1 MEDKVYEIK
10 ESAIADPGPLG
21 LAGFALT
28 TAALS
33 CANAGIIPASLGDT
47 WLTLALV
54 YGGSIQIM
62 AGMWEYKKNNTFGA
76 TAFSSYGAFWVAL
89 AALVLMVGGKLISF
103 GKDNADLGTAIGI
116 YLLLWTIFTVY
127 LWIASFGISNGLAT
141 LFTLLLIT
149 FILLDVGNLGGGSG
163 MVQVGG
169 WFGILTALMAWYLS
183 AAGVLN
189 PMFKKVVLP
198 VGPKAH

>member
-1 MEDKVYEIK
+1 MDDKVYEIK

-54 YGGSIQIM
+54 YGGSVQIM

-103 GKDNADLGTAIGI
+103 GKDNADLGTALGI

-149 FILLDVGNLGGGSG
+149 FILLDVGNLGGGAG

-169 WFGILTALMAWYLS
+169 WFGILTALVAWYLS

-198 VGPKAH
+198 VGPKVH

>member
-1 MEDKVYEIK
+1 MDDKVYEIK
-10 ESAIADPGPLG
+10 ESSIADPGPLG

-33 CANAGIIPASLGDT
+33 ASNAGIIPASLG
-47 WLTLALV
+47 LVFLPLALV
-54 YGGSIQIM
+54 YGGSVQM
-62 AGMWEYKKNNTFGA
+62 FAGMWEYKKNNTFGA
-76 TAFSSYGAFWVAL
+76 TAFTSFGAFWIAL
-89 AALVLMVGGKLISF
+89 AIMLLLVFGKVISF
-103 GKDNADLGTAIGI
+103 GKDNSDLGIAIGF
-116 YLLLWTIFTVY
+116 YLVLWTIFTFY

-149 FILLDVGNLGGGSG
+149 FILLDVGNLGGGAV
-163 MVQVGG
+163 MVKVGG

-189 PMFKKVVLP
+189 PMFKRVVLP
-198 VGPKAH
+198 VGPKVH

>member
-1 MEDKVYEIK
+1 VDDKVYEIK
-10 ESAIADPGPLG
+10 ESSIADPGPLG

-33 CANAGIIPASLGDT
+33 ASNAGIIPASLG
-47 WLTLALV
+47 LVFLPLALV
-54 YGGSIQIM
+54 YGGSVQM
-62 AGMWEYKKNNTFGA
+62 FAGMWEYKKNNTFGA
-76 TAFSSYGAFWVAL
+76 TAFTSFGAFWIAL
-89 AALVLMVGGKLISF
+89 AIMLLLVFGKVISF
-103 GKDNADLGTAIGI
+103 GKDNSDLGIAIGF
-116 YLLLWTIFTVY
+116 YLVLWTIFTFY

-149 FILLDVGNLGGGSG
+149 FILLDVGNLGGGAV
-163 MVQVGG
+163 MVKVGG

-189 PMFKKVVLP
+189 PMFKRVVLP
-198 VGPKAH
+198 VGPKVH